1 MTRFGSGGGR
11 GGSGGGP
18 AAGEQALTVL
28 AVVLDEDL
36 RGLLR
41 HMLEGPDCHVLVA
54 ADEDQAFELASS
66 AEIDLLLTEV
76 APSVDGRSIA
86 ERLRVRRPGLPV
98 LYITAWFDHPN
109 FAELKTEPIVKEPFS
124 RAELTRAI
132 DAVLRGDPGL

>member
-54 ADEDQAFELASS
+54 ADEDQAFDLASS
-66 AEIDLLLTEV
+66 AEIDLLVTE
-76 APSVDGRSIA
+76 ASPSIQGRAIA
-86 ERLRVRRPGLPV
+86 ELLRERTPGLGV
-98 LYITAWFDHPN
+98 LFIIDHPDVTGLEGE
-109 FAELKTEPIVKEPFS
+109 ATLKKPFS
-124 RAELTRAI
+124 RDELKHAI
-132 DAVLRGDPGL
+132 GAFRRVREA